1 VFGTPDYKSDAN
13 QNYTK
18 ISSHFSYSRVIT
30 TTNAGKDEV
39 KQEPLYNVSGN
50 ANFTTIMESGMEIPQ
65 KGKDITVI

>member
-65 KGKDITVI
+65 KGKDRTVI